1 MRSGRELFPVNV
13 VGMVICLCGIS
24 AHVVRKATQPIEIA
38 SDSLRTKNRNQH
50 RDYSMLSQSSSES
63 DSNEEIFL
71 KNSNFNHSQNGLT
84 SSDKCDTA
92 TAEPLLW
99 YENESEYS
107 SDEES
112 FSVSTGLTDSKRT
125 IRGSDRRSGE
135 KSWNSVGDDFFLR
148 DNRTWTSVKD
158 AQFKMLND
166 PSIRKEDNS
175 HNDLSKK
182 DAKLINTDDM

>member
-1 MRSGRELFPVNV
+1 MDLN
-13 VGMVICLCGIS
+13 
-24 AHVVRKATQPIEIA
+24 VVRKATQPIEVA
-38 SDSLRTKNRNQH
+38 SDSLRTKNRNKH

-84 SSDKCDTA
+84 SSDKCDKA

-112 FSVSTGLTDSKRT
+112 FSVSTGLTDNKRT